1 MATYAIRGGVEGKR
15 RLDLL
20 AEMMAPTTKALLADA
35 GVGAGNVCIDLG
47 CGAGHVSRYL
57 GEVVRPGGR
66 VLGIDLDSVKLE
78 AAREDCEHAGLS
90 NVEFRPGN
98 VAEWDE
104 PETYDLVFGRFVLS
118 HLANRPAVVRR
129 MYAALRRGGRLV
141 LEDIDFGGAFSYPPN
156 PAYDRQ
162 CDLFRAVVARR
173 GGDAMLGPQLVG
185 MCRDAGLEEIHV
197 RIVHPVHTGREPAKA
212 MSLSTLENI
221 ADAVVGEGLATAADL
236 ADTIREL
243 ASFTD
248 DPYSL
253 IACPRVFQVW
263 GRRTS
268 CPPA

>member
-35 GVGAGNVCIDLG
+35 G
-47 CGAGHVSRYL
+47 
-57 GEVVRPGGR
+57 
-66 VLGIDLDSVKLE
+66 
-78 AAREDCEHAGLS
+78 
-90 NVEFRPGN
+90 
-98 VAEWDE
+98 
-104 PETYDLVFGRFVLS
+104 
-118 HLANRPAVVRR
+118 
-129 MYAALRRGGRLV
+129 
-141 LEDIDFGGAFSYPPN
+141 
-156 PAYDRQ
+156 
-162 CDLFRAVVARR
+162 
-173 GGDAMLGPQLVG
+173 
-185 MCRDAGLEEIHV
+185 LEEIHV
-197 RIVHPVHTGREPAKA
+197 RIVHPVHTGRAPARA

-221 ADAVVGEGLATAADL
+221 ADAVVAEGLATAADL

-248 DPYSL
+248 DPHSL